1 MKSFFGLMF
10 LIAIVIVAVV
20 AAPTIFGAQEESMNM
35 TNSSYADQ
43 YNSTTDIITFG
54 ISGSNVLFYLLLIAV
69 ITIGLGIM
77 YRYVT

>member
-1 MKSFFGLMF
+1 MKGFFGIMF

-20 AAPTIFGAQEESMNM
+20 AVPTIFGAQEESMNM

-43 YNSTTDIITFG
+43 YNTTTEIIAFG
-54 ISGSNVLFYLLLIAV
+54 LSGSSVVFYLLVFAMIA
-69 ITIGLGIM
+69 IGLGVM